1 METHDLDKTYG
12 FIKWKDSR
20 TSYDPNE
27 ISSKTQIPKNKNSN
41 TKISRILH
49 KIENRCSSTI
59 LNKTHRLKWINKH
72 SNHIKNTKTTRQ
84 LGIKM
89 NN

>member
-12 FIKWKDSR
+12 FIKRKDSR

-49 KIENRCSSTI
+49 K
-59 LNKTHRLKWINKH
+59 
-72 SNHIKNTKTTRQ
+72 
-84 LGIKM
+84 M
-89 NN
+89 NNLEIRRTQKEKCKEILIFEEP

>member
-27 ISSKTQIPKNKNSN
+27 ISSKTQIPKNKNNN

-49 KIENRCSSTI
+49 KIENRCSSTN
-59 LNKTHRLKWINKH
+59 LNKPTDWNE
-72 SNHIKNTKTTRQ
+72 
-84 LGIKM
+84 
-89 NN
+89 

>member
-20 TSYDPNE
+20 TSYDPND
-27 ISSKTQIPKNKNSN
+27 ISSMTQ
-41 TKISRILH
+41 
-49 KIENRCSSTI
+49 IENRCSSTI

-72 SNHIKNTKTTRQ
+72 SNHIKTKKQ
-84 LGIKM
+84 QDNLE
-89 NN
+89 

>member
-20 TSYDPNE
+20 TSYDPNK

-41 TKISRILH
+41 TKVSRILH
-49 KIENRCSSTI
+49 EIENRCSNTI
-59 LNKTHRLKWINKH
+59 LNKTH
-72 SNHIKNTKTTRQ
+72 
-84 LGIKM
+84 
-89 NN
+89 